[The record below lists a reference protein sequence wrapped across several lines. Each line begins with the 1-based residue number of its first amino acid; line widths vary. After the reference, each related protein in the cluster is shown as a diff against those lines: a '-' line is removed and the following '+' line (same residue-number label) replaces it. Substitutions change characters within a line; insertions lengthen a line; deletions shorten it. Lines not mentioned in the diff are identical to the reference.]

1 MIDIPL
7 SHLCGTLRPVCLT
20 FHPLSI
26 MPLSEEKHFG
36 CLSIP
41 MAVVEVAMAAE
52 VAVAEVEVI
61 SGGGGGGGAQG

>member
-1 MIDIPL
+1 MRSKPEI
-7 SHLCGTLRPVCLT
+7 TLRLT
-20 FHPLSI
+20 FQAFPI
-26 MPLSEEKHFG
+26 MPLSGEKRFG

>member
-1 MIDIPL
+1 
-7 SHLCGTLRPVCLT
+7 
-20 FHPLSI
+20 

-41 MAVVEVAMAAE
+41 NPWIMAVVEVAMAAE